1 MKKKITVIGDVMID
15 WYLHGESSRIS
26 PEAPVPILKVLRKT
40 YNLGGAGNVLNNL
53 INIGSKVTV
62 FGSIGQDVPGKK
74 VLSNL
79 KKKNIDKDLFQVNT
93 KVKTITK

>member
-1 MKKKITVIGDVMID
+1 MSENLHKQIKNLNILLVGDFFLDEYIYGTV
-15 WYLHGESSRIS
+15 ERIS

-79 KKKNIDKDLFQVNT
+79 KKKISIKIYFR
-93 KVKTITK
+93 